1 MSAIK
6 LIIGILFV
14 ILVAMFTVLNDGSV
28 EVHYYDLGFNVQSVS
43 FPMTLLVLGSFGIGF
58 FLALLF
64 TVFGKIR
71 LKSQVRQKNREVV
84 SLQRDID
91 RLKPSSISGHS

>member
-28 EVHYYDLGFNVQSVS
+28 EVHYYDLGFHEQSVS
-43 FPMTLLVLGSFGIGF
+43 LPMTLLVLGSFGMGF

-84 SLQRDID
+84 SLQRDVD
-91 RLKPSSISGHS
+91 RLKPSSIGEHS